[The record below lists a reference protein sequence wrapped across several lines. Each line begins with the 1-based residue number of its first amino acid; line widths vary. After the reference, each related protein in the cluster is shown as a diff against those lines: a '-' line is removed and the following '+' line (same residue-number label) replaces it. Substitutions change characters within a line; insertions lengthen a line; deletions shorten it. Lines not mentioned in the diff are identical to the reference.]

1 MKIEIKRKT
10 FDDYI
15 SDLIVIHLFLM
26 CGKNM
31 LVALVPFFYNNNSIF
46 NLCIMMLFAVFYI
59 RLFLRYNVFGRMSSW
74 AILFLGVIG
83 CFLFAS
89 IAFNGGLLES
99 GNVVERLRTFVAY
112 CIPLFIAFN
121 ASKDSNRI
129 WEKMFKYNF
138 ILWIIATICF
148 LTFMATGSTFQ
159 LDSSYNMSYGNNL
172 MFVILI
178 FIFDYWINF
187 HRRSLIL
194 SFISFFYLLAIG
206 SRGPVLSIGIAYIIV
221 FIFIH
226 KKSIGQYIIRFALS
240 IIGFIGL
247 LNWGTVVQ
255 ILINICK
262 QFGIE
267 SRTISRL
274 GSISAMLYNSH
285 RNVYHDGIKEALRHE
300 PLGLGAFGGDYT
312 VGLAHSF
319 YWDIFANMGY
329 IFGIIFII
337 TFVFAIFYRC
347 YAYRDNGY
355 SYLVLLFSIMLLPRG
370 FFDGTFWGSYEM
382 WVIIA
387 MLFNKFSKYGQE
399 MLRRNSA

>member
-1 MKIEIKRKT
+1 MKIVFKRKI
-10 FDDYI
+10 YNEYV

-31 LVALVPFFYNNNSIF
+31 LVAFIPFFYNNNSIL
-46 NLCIMMLFAVFYI
+46 NSGIMMAFAVLYL
-59 RLFLRYNVFGRMSSW
+59 RLFLRYNVFSRMSSL

-83 CFLFAS
+83 CFLFVS
-89 IAFNGGLLES
+89 FAFNGGMLQS
-99 GNVVERLRTFVAY
+99 ANVVERLRKFIAY
-112 CIPLFIAFN
+112 CFPLFIAFN
-121 ASKDSNRI
+121 ASEDSKRI

-138 ILWIIATICF
+138 ILWIVATICF
-148 LTFMATGSTFQ
+148 LSFMVTGSTFQ

-172 MFVILI
+172 MFVVLI

-187 HRRSLIL
+187 NRKSLVL
-194 SFISFFYLLAIG
+194 SFVSFFYLLAIG

-221 FIFIH
+221 FIFMH
-226 KKSIGQYIIRFALS
+226 KKSIGQFIIRVVLS
-240 IIGFIGL
+240 AIGIFGL
-247 LNWGTVVQ
+247 INWGTVVQ
-255 ILINICK
+255 MLIDICM

-267 SRTISRL
+267 SRTLSRM
-274 GSISAMLYNSH
+274 GSISAMLYNSN
-285 RNVYHDGIKEALRHE
+285 RNLFHDGIKEALRHE

-329 IFGIIFII
+329 ILGIIFII

-347 YAYRDNGY
+347 YTYRDNGY
-355 SYLVLLFSIMLLPRG
+355 SYLILLFSIMLLPRG

-387 MLFNKFSKYGQE
+387 MLLNKFSKYGQE
-399 MLRRNSA
+399 MLRRYSS